1 MRLLAIFEIISVGF
15 ICRNSVA
22 IKSKISLSECIDIVF
37 GYNGKNLY

>member
-22 IKSKISLSECIDIVF
+22 IKSKISLSDGIDIVF